1 MRAPSIS
8 VSSLNCIAIG
18 GGAPAAEHVVLAA
31 EGVGGEGLL
40 LGVGEAL
47 VGGGFGGAA
56 VVLMEA
62 HGVLGPAQGVVLT
75 DVGAG
80 QRLYQQ
86 AVVLPGHGVAGLVGA
101 EAELDAVGEGD
112 AGVTSVWKFH
122 EVL

>member
-1 MRAPSIS
+1 M
-8 VSSLNCIAIG
+8 
-18 GGAPAAEHVVLAA
+18 
-31 EGVGGEGLL
+31 GVGGEGLL

-47 VGGGFGGAA
+47 VGGGFGVAA

-62 HGVLGPAQGVVLT
+62 YGVLGPAQGVVLA